1 MTHERFLSAT
11 AVSEITSL
19 SRATIDRKVAA
30 GEFPKPVSISVRRK
44 AFSQAAVEA
53 WMAARLAA

>member
-1 MTHERFLSAT
+1 MTNERFLTAS

-30 GEFPKPVSISVRRK
+30 GEFPKPIAISARRK
-44 AFSQAAVEA
+44 AFCQGAVEA
-53 WMAARLAA
+53 WMAERVAA